1 MGPSQKFQSEIA
13 LYKKVD
19 ATWVYKTTTSKLLK
33 QDIHTSISI
42 SRTPLMSEKIP
53 DYAASDYFKFALAGA
68 IGCGSTHSSLVPIDV
83 VKTRI
88 QLEPTVY
95 NKGMVASFKK
105 IIGEEGAGALMTGF
119 GPTLLG
125 YSIQGAFKFGGYEVF
140 KKQFI
145 DLLGY
150 DTACNYKN
158 SVYMGSAAIAE
169 FIADIA
175 LCPLEATRIRLV
187 SQPTFANGLIGGF
200 SRILK
205 EEGIGSFYNGFTPIL
220 FKQIPYNIAKFLVF
234 ERASELYYGIV
245 GAKDT
250 LSSGMNTGITLLS
263 GLTAGL
269 AAAIVSQPA
278 DTLLSK
284 VNKVKKAP
292 GQSTIGLLGQLAKQ
306 LGFFGSF
313 AGLPTRLVM
322 VGTLTSL
329 QFGIYGTLKK
339 SLGCGPTIEIGGG
352 GH

>member
-1 MGPSQKFQSEIA
+1 MA
-13 LYKKVD
+13 D
-19 ATWVYKTTTSKLLK
+19 
-33 QDIHTSISI
+33 SI
-42 SRTPLMSEKIP
+42 PQ
-53 DYAASDYFKFALAGA
+53 YAASDYFKFALAGA

-95 NKGMVASFKK
+95 NKGMVSSFKQ
-105 IIGEEGAGALMTGF
+105 IIGQEGAGALLTGF

-140 KKQFI
+140 KKLFI
-145 DLLGY
+145 DTLGY
-150 DTACNYKN
+150 DTASRYKN

-169 FIADIA
+169 FFADIA

-187 SQPTFANGLIGGF
+187 SQPNFADGLVGGF

-205 EEGIGSFYNGFTPIL
+205 EEGVGSFYSGFTPIL

-234 ERASELYYGIV
+234 ERASEFYYKLIGKKKSQISD
-245 GAKDT
+245 A
-250 LSSGMNTGITLLS
+250 LATGINLLS
-263 GLTAGL
+263 GLTAGC

-284 VNKVKKAP
+284 VNKTKKAP
-292 GQSTIGLLGQLAKQ
+292 GQSTIGLLAQLAKQ
-306 LGFFGSF
+306 LGVVGSF
-313 AGLPTRLVM
+313 TGLPTRLVM

-329 QFGIYGTLKK
+329 QFGIYGSLKK
-339 SLGCGPTIEIGGG
+339 TLGCGPTIEIGGG
-352 GH
+352 SGH

>member
-1 MGPSQKFQSEIA
+1 MTE
-13 LYKKVD
+13 
-19 ATWVYKTTTSKLLK
+19 
-33 QDIHTSISI
+33 SI
-42 SRTPLMSEKIP
+42 PQ
-53 DYAASDYFKFALAGA
+53 YAASDYFKFALAGA

-95 NKGMVASFKK
+95 NKGMVSSFKK
-105 IIGEEGAGALMTGF
+105 IIGEEGAGALLTGF

-140 KKQFI
+140 KKFFI
-145 DLLGY
+145 DNLGY
-150 DTACNYKN
+150 DTASKYKN

-169 FIADIA
+169 FFADIA

-205 EEGIGSFYNGFTPIL
+205 EEGIGSFYSGFTPIL

-234 ERASELYYGIV
+234 ERASEFYYGLL
-245 GAKDT
+245 GKKKSELSDT
-250 LSSGMNTGITLLS
+250 LNTGMNLIS
-263 GLTAGL
+263 GLTAGC
-269 AAAIVSQPA
+269 AAAFVSQPA

-284 VNKVKKAP
+284 VNKTKKAP
-292 GQSTIGLLGQLAKQ
+292 GQSTVGLLAQLAKQ
-306 LGFFGSF
+306 LGVIGSF

-329 QFGIYGTLKK
+329 QFGIYGSLKK
-339 SLGCGPTIEIGGG
+339 TLGCGPTIEIGGG
-352 GH
+352 SGH

>member
-1 MGPSQKFQSEIA
+1 MADSLPQ
-13 LYKKVD
+13 
-19 ATWVYKTTTSKLLK
+19 
-33 QDIHTSISI
+33 
-42 SRTPLMSEKIP
+42 
-53 DYAASDYFKFALAGA
+53 YAASDYFKFALAGA
-68 IGCGSTHSSLVPIDV
+68 IGCGTTHSSLVPIDV

-95 NKGMVASFKK
+95 NKGMVNSFRK
-105 IIGEEGAGALMTGF
+105 IIADEGAGALMTGF

-125 YSIQGAFKFGGYEVF
+125 YSLQGAFKFGGYEVF
-140 KKQFI
+140 KKLSI
-145 DLLGY
+145 DTIGY
-150 DTACNYKN
+150 DNAVKYKN

-169 FIADIA
+169 FFADIA

-205 EEGIGSFYNGFTPIL
+205 EEGVGSFYNGFTPIL

-234 ERASELYYGIV
+234 ERASEFYYGIF
-245 GAKDT
+245 GPKESFSEA
-250 LSSGMNTGITLLS
+250 GNTGLTLLS

-269 AAAIVSQPA
+269 AAAFVSQPA

-284 VNKVKKAP
+284 VNKTKKAP
-292 GQSTIGLLGQLAKQ
+292 GQSTIGLLAQLAKQ
-306 LGFFGSF
+306 LGVMGSF

-339 SLGCGPTIEIGGG
+339 SLGCAPTIEIGGG